1 MRRGSW
7 YSTLAVALC
16 TLTLL
21 VGWWSK
27 ARCLNDGGWEA
38 GEEYFS
44 WCYTDVFP
52 LWTAERLDVGAVPYL
67 DHPVEYPVL
76 TGAQMWIAQ
85 QVAEAFDPGL
95 RSRVFFHA
103 TAVGNALLSLGVL
116 GLLAAAGVPS
126 RRLLW
131 WALAPA
137 LAVYAFLNWDP
148 LAVALLTAAVV
159 AHLRDRD
166 LTAGVAAGLGVAA
179 KLIPG
184 VVIPVIIAARLA
196 QGRRRDALLHG
207 GGAALAWLA
216 VNLPVIVLAPDGW
229 LRFFTLN
236 RERGANFDSLW
247 YLADR
252 VRGTAFSVSALNL
265 GSAALLLVLTAV
277 IVVLGARRRDPSQWW
292 SLALPI
298 LVAFVLTNKV
308 YSPQYSLWLLP
319 LAVLSLRNLAPYAAF
334 LVSDLLLFLI
344 EFPFLGGLGG
354 AGPAP
359 GYDLFAAG
367 LLVRAAMLV
376 WLLVASTLDHDA
388 GLTARSRPPQEP
400 VTAAASPQR
409 VGSSRA

>member
-7 YSTLAVALC
+7 YSTLAVLLC
-16 TLTLL
+16 ILTLL
-21 VGWWSK
+21 AGWWSK

-38 GEEYFS
+38 GEEYFA
-44 WCYTDVFP
+44 WCYTDIFP

-76 TGAQMWIAQ
+76 TGAQMWVGQ
-85 QVAEAFDPGL
+85 QVAEAFDPEL
-95 RSRVFFHA
+95 RSRAFFHA
-103 TAVGNALLSLGVL
+103 TAVSNALLSLGVL
-116 GLLAAAGVPS
+116 GLLAVAGVPA

-131 WALAPA
+131 WPLAPA

-148 LAVALLTAAVV
+148 LAVLLLTAAVV

-166 LTAGVAAGLGVAA
+166 LAAGVAAGLGVAA

-207 GGAALAWLA
+207 AGATLAWLA
-216 VNLPVIVLAPDGW
+216 VNLPVILVAPDGW

-247 YLADR
+247 YLAER
-252 VRGTAFSVSALNL
+252 VRGAAFSVSRLNL
-265 GSAALLLVLTAV
+265 GSAALLLGLTAV
-277 IVVLGARRRDPSQWW
+277 IVVVGARRRDPSQWW

-344 EFPFLGGLGG
+344 EFPFLGGLTGG
-354 AGPAP
+354 SPAP
-359 GYDLFAAG
+359 GYDLLAAA
-367 LLVRAAMLV
+367 LLVRAAVLV
-376 WLLVASTLDHDA
+376 WLLVASTLGHDA
-388 GLTARSRPPQEP
+388 SLTARPPTSPQP
-400 VTAAASPQR
+400 VAAMASPQR
-409 VGSSRA
+409 VRSTPA